1 MSNDNNRHRAIYGL
15 ATKYFRKYARIIY
28 KDYVGFGT
36 GPNITKLYE
45 WPIYLYYRLAR
56 SRAIKR
62 SKEKDV
68 AKSLKRLDHRL
79 RNIQR
84 RNSFLKAISIR

>member
-15 ATKYFRKYARIIY
+15 VTKYFIRYSRIIY
-28 KDYVGFGT
+28 KDFVGFGV
-36 GPNITKLYE
+36 GPNITTFHE

-62 SKEKDV
+62 SKEKDA
-68 AKSLKRLDHRL
+68 AKSYKRLEERIKKD
-79 RNIQR
+79 
-84 RNSFLKAISIR
+84 KAERSNP